1 MVCGAVAG
9 AGCVVCMGT
18 RVARCAIDAM
28 PAGEDVG
35 YMGRSLDSGADKIAG
50 REYTCDPN
58 DTHNVPNKVV
68 DT

>member
-1 MVCGAVAG
+1 MVCGAMAG
-9 AGCVVCMGT
+9 AACKVCIGT
-18 RVARCAIDAM
+18 RVARCASDAR

-35 YMGRSLDSGADKIAG
+35 YTANTLDNRADKIAG

-68 DT
+68 DA

>member
-35 YMGRSLDSGADKIAG
+35 YMANTLDNRADKIAG
-50 REYTCDPN
+50 REYT
-58 DTHNVPNKVV
+58 
-68 DT
+68 